1 MVKFNVMFG
10 EEGITHIENCID
22 RLLERDPQELNTC
35 VEKSLQFKK
44 RFIEEDEF
52 DRGVRI
58 HLNFAHTFGH
68 AFEVA
73 SNYEFPHGTAVA
85 MGTIAANRVSVR
97 RGWLA
102 PELAARMER
111 VLQKIIHVDKRLTEA
126 DMGTIMAAI
135 RKDKKQVGTD
145 LTAVLFDREM
155 NLQIV
160 HDMKPEEVEDAVLYL
175 FEKI

>member
-1 MVKFNVMFG
+1 
-10 EEGITHIENCID
+10 
-22 RLLERDPQELNTC
+22 
-35 VEKSLQFKK
+35 
-44 RFIEEDEF
+44 
-52 DRGVRI
+52 
-58 HLNFAHTFGH
+58 
-68 AFEVA
+68 
-73 SNYEFPHGTAVA
+73 
-85 MGTIAANRVSVR
+85 
-97 RGWLA
+97 
-102 PELAARMER
+102 MER